1 MTGLN
6 RENYWTNFFIGEWQ
20 LGETM
25 AVNTRKDGFYQR
37 DEYSFHTAKESLSV
51 NENKTYRW
59 KTMDK
64 KIITGIW
71 KAAEDGAGIILLKG
85 YRSVDW
91 VLRNE
96 TNAAEENIRGLQNA
110 RLTTNGKMS
119 ITAKRPLL
127 NLFPYNSM
135 R

>member
-1 MTGLN
+1 MN
-6 RENYWTNFFIGEWQ
+6 RENFWTSFFIGDWR

-25 AVNTRKDGFYQR
+25 AVNTRTDGVYQR
-37 DEYSFHTAKESLSV
+37 DEYSFHAAKEALVV

-64 KIITGIW
+64 KIVTGTW

-85 YRSVDW
+85 YRGADW

-96 TNAAEENIRGLQNA
+96 TNAAEENIRGLQSA
-110 RLTTNGKMS
+110 RLTTAGKMS
-119 ITAKRPLL
+119 ITAKRPL
-127 NLFPYNSM
+127 
-135 R
+135 